1 MTNIYEC
8 LGICQ
13 MYKRKSVYIAMFY
26 ILVLAT
32 AGIVP
37 IAYVK
42 LLLEKINIFKLIA
55 VLTELI

>member
-1 MTNIYEC
+1 MSNIYAC

-32 AGIVP
+32 AGIVT
-37 IAYVK
+37 IAY
-42 LLLEKINIFKLIA
+42 L
-55 VLTELI
+55 

>member
-1 MTNIYEC
+1 MSNIYAC

-32 AGIVP
+32 AGIVT
-37 IAYVK
+37 IAYLK
-42 LLLEKINIFKLIA
+42 LLFETLVINIFF
-55 VLTELI
+55 